1 MKIRLALI
9 YGSRTCEHD
18 VSIISALQAAQ
29 HVNPDDYDLIYV
41 YIDQNGEWYTGEKLA
56 DISLYRNFDKRAVV
70 RVIPMGVE
78 GKLHR
83 RLIEMGLTPG
93 TRVTVTKRAP
103 LGDPIEIRLR
113 GYELTLRA
121 DDASKILVTPDK

>member
-1 MKIRLALI
+1 MLN
-9 YGSRTCEHD
+9 S
-18 VSIISALQAAQ
+18 
-29 HVNPDDYDLIYV
+29 
-41 YIDQNGEWYTGEKLA
+41 YIGVPSLKNGESG
-56 DISLYRNFDKRAVV
+56 IVMIV
-70 RVIPMGVE
+70 GVE

-93 TRVTVTKRAP
+93 TRVSIAKRAP

-121 DDASKILVTPDK
+121 DDAAKILVLPDNAR